1 MITEDAILNFIG
13 NWFQCFP
20 VYSSLNLSSGSV
32 SVSISGSWSRFRIP
46 DSGFSIR
53 PQWPLAPNFC
63 SWATRKSQIFH
74 TNHMLSTLDFTGSE
88 HWAPFN
94 FPESTALPPVHGPCY
109 KPGPWTIVRTG
120 PWTPLY
126 GPLIKGQ
133 Q

>member
-20 VYSSLNLSSGSV
+20 VYPSLNLSSGSV

-46 DSGFSIR
+46 DSGFCIR
-53 PQWPLAPNFC
+53 PQWPPAPNFC
-63 SWATRKSQIFH
+63 SWATRESQIFH